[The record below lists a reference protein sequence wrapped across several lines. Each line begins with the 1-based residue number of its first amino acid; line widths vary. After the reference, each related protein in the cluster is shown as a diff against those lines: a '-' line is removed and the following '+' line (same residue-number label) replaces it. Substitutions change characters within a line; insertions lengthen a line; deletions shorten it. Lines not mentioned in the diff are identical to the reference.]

1 MSVAGRLPF
10 ERIALLMGMPRS
22 GTSWLSQIVD
32 SSPDVRFRLSPLFS
46 WAFKNAASE
55 RSSRAEWEEVLRGA
69 WEREDRFMSQT
80 YQREAGRYPVFAVKQ
95 EAPRVLAIKDTRYHQ
110 ILERLLELFECARLV
125 AIVRHP
131 CGAVHS
137 WLTTPKEF
145 PDGADKSAEWRTGA
159 CRKTAP
165 EEFWGFD
172 DWKAVTR
179 LHLDLARR
187 HPRRVLVVRYEDLV
201 GNAAMVGRRVLRF
214 LDLAWTAQTGAFVA
228 ESQSR
233 HIEDTHAVF
242 KDPSVM
248 DRWRRELSP
257 DIQEAIRGELEG
269 SDLAEFLS

>member
-1 MSVAGRLPF
+1 MSAPRRLPF

-46 WAFKNAASE
+46 YAFKNAAGE
-55 RSSRAEWEEVLRGA
+55 RSPRAAWEEVLRGA
-69 WEREDRFMSQT
+69 YEREDRFMSQT
-80 YQREAGRYPVFAVKQ
+80 YQREAGRYPVFALKD

-110 ILERLLELFECARLV
+110 VLGRLLELFECARLV

-131 CGAVHS
+131 CGAIHS

-145 PDGADKSAEWRTGA
+145 PTGSDPSAEWRTGR

-165 EEFWGFD
+165 EEFWGFE
-172 DWKAVTR
+172 DWMSVTR

-187 HPRRVLVVRYEDLV
+187 HPGRVLVIRYEDLV
-201 GNAAMVGRRVLRF
+201 GNAVEESRRLLRF
-214 LDLAWTAQTGAFVA
+214 LDLPWTAQTESFVE

-233 HIEDTHAVF
+233 HMADTHAVF
-242 KDPSVM
+242 KHPGVK
-248 DRWRRELSP
+248 DRWRGELSP
-257 DIQEAIRGELEG
+257 EIQEAIRSEIAGT
-269 SDLAEFLS
+269 DLAEFLS